1 MSMIT
6 SEFYRSLEEENSLN
20 ATLKIL
26 ERFPE
31 QMAAT
36 IGLDKRPQVRPVR
49 FRFEKDGRSISTDI
63 VRGFSR
69 LYRQERNHTFS

>member
-49 FRFEKDGRSISTDI
+49 FRFEKDGA
-63 VRGFSR
+63 
-69 LYRQERNHTFS
+69 LYFNRYRARILPPL